1 MGLTVRYAIVH
12 SHRLFPVGTDAGG
25 AVRFRLHGAHHRTV
39 WSLTMKRIALVAAA
53 LVLAACSAKEEAP
66 AADTAAAAPAAA
78 APAMDSA
85 AMAAPADSAKP
96 DSAAM
101 AAPAADT
108 AKH

>member
-1 MGLTVRYAIVH
+1 MGLTVPYAIIH
-12 SHRLFPVGTDAGG
+12 SPRLFPVGTDAGG

-85 AMAAPADSAKP
+85 AMAAPAPA

-108 AKH
+108 TKH

>member
-1 MGLTVRYAIVH
+1 VGLTVPYAIIH

-85 AMAAPADSAKP
+85 AMAAPAPA

-108 AKH
+108 TKH

>member
-12 SHRLFPVGTDAGG
+12 SPRLFPAGTDAGG

-78 APAMDSA
+78 APAVDSA
-85 AMAAPADSAKP
+85 APAAPAA
-96 DSAAM
+96 DSAAPAAP

-108 AKH
+108 TKH